1 MDAAA
6 AAVSTLAEGAAA
18 PAPAPGPEEAGAS
31 HGAAEQ
37 LGVGGDST
45 QAAEGTQSGPD
56 AAVPMELQES
66 APAHVWEEANAAASP
81 KKEAELA
88 APLQAAGDGADAG
101 PAEAEA
107 LADGDGGDELDEES
121 AEERG
126 KRIAAQWT
134 HDPEAVG
141 EVAEVRALSCP
152 TLRRCMHCWWQSE
165 QPCSGTCRS
174 RRTRLL
180 PGQSCPSQALQRA
193 RLKRRRKP
201 GQVCHSC
208 SLTLFSSSPACVP
221 SMHGM
226 PAATF

>member
-6 AAVSTLAEGAAA
+6 AAVSTPDEGAAA

-37 LGVGGDST
+37 FGVGGDST
-45 QAAEGTQSGPD
+45 QAAEGTQSDPD
-56 AAVPMELQES
+56 TAVPMELQES
-66 APAHVWEEANAAASP
+66 APAHVWEEANAAASS

-141 EVAEVRALSCP
+141 EVAEVRAPSCP
-152 TLRRCMHCWWQSE
+152 ALRRCMHCWWQSE
-165 QPCSGTCRS
+165 QPC
-174 RRTRLL
+174 
-180 PGQSCPSQALQRA
+180 AA
-193 RLKRRRKP
+193 
-201 GQVCHSC
+201 
-208 SLTLFSSSPACVP
+208 PA
-221 SMHGM
+221 G
-226 PAATF
+226 AGG